1 MAKRTAVASGHG
13 SRLAALAPHHE
24 VGVNPSNWRISK
36 LIVYYAFIAPRN
48 QSSICRGH
56 KGTMREWF
64 WIGVVLV
71 VAVGWDIHSFNGR
84 VTSYAISMA
93 SSAIPAH
100 R

>member
-1 MAKRTAVASGHG
+1 
-13 SRLAALAPHHE
+13 
-24 VGVNPSNWRISK
+24 
-36 LIVYYAFIAPRN
+36 
-48 QSSICRGH
+48 
-56 KGTMREWF
+56 MREWF

-93 SSAIPAH
+93 SNAIPPH